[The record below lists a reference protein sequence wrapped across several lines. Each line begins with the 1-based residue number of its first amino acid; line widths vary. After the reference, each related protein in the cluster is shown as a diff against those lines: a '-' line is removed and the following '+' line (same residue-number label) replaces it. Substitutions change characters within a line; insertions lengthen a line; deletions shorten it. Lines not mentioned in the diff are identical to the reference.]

1 MQNTKKP
8 SWFLNLTEI
17 FRAIIDLL
25 RGLIFRV
32 SYKTKMSDDRHPV
45 LVVPGFLGSD
55 FSTSF
60 LRKFITEMGHPA
72 FGWGLGRNL
81 GDLEDL
87 VRLTQN
93 LEKIYAKYNQKVTLI
108 GWSLGGVYARELA
121 KQNPQLVHQV
131 ITLGSPFKGLNA
143 PNHARWVFD
152 LMGKEDQLSPEEMAK
167 IPEPAPVLTTAV
179 YTKQDGIVPWQMCM
193 EDEEDSLHRNIE
205 VWGSHCG
212 LIFNPKVLEIV
223 VAQLQPSR

>member
-1 MQNTKKP
+1 MQNIKKP

-17 FRAIIDLL
+17 FRAIVDLL

-87 VRLTQN
+87 VRLTQH
-93 LEKIYAKYNQKVTLI
+93 LEMIYAKYNHKVTLI

-152 LMGKEDQLSPEEMAK
+152 LMGKEDQLSPEEIAK

-193 EDEEDSLHRNIE
+193 EDKEDSLHRNVE

>member
-1 MQNTKKP
+1 MQNIKKP

-17 FRAIIDLL
+17 FRAIVDLL

>member
-1 MQNTKKP
+1 MQNIKKP

-17 FRAIIDLL
+17 FRAIVDLL

-93 LEKIYAKYNQKVTLI
+93 LEMIYAKYNQKVTLI

-152 LMGKEDQLSPEEMAK
+152 LMGKEDQLSHEEMDK

>member
-1 MQNTKKP
+1 MQNIKKP

-45 LVVPGFLGSD
+45 LIVPGFLGSD

>member
-1 MQNTKKP
+1 MQNIKKP

-17 FRAIIDLL
+17 FRAIIDLV
-25 RGLIFRV
+25 RGLIFRF
-32 SYKTKMSDDRHPV
+32 SFKTKMSDDKHPV

-60 LRKFITEMGHPA
+60 MRKFIAEMGHPA

-81 GDLEDL
+81 ADLEDL
-87 VRLTQN
+87 EKLTQR
-93 LEKIYAKYNQKVTLI
+93 LELIYAQHQQKVTLI

-121 KQNPQLVHQV
+121 KQNPQLVRQV
-131 ITLGSPFKGLNA
+131 ITMGSPFKGLDA
-143 PNHARWVFD
+143 PNHARWFFD
-152 LMGKEDQLSPEEMAK
+152 LLGKKDQLSPDEMAK
-167 IPEPAPVLTTAV
+167 IPEPAPVLTTAI
-179 YTKQDGIVPWQMCM
+179 YTKQDGIVPWQVCM
-193 EDEEDSLHRNIE
+193 EDEDALHRNVE